1 MAGRTQ
7 GWSTPTTRM
16 PLPCASIRPVTMP
29 ALGPRRPATA
39 SGTERIPPAVSRP
52 ATTTSE
58 TTCDRA
64 AKTQSIMGR
73 ASRRV
78 IALSF
83 PIRRDR
89 PPARITPKVSGRG
102 VNRGGCAG
110 FKDREGWLIQSQ
122 GVKQQVT
129 EEDLSRVR
137 RRLLYVLFTGNTL
150 GWIGFIATLTVATVA
165 ARSLT
170 GSTTMAGIP
179 LAAGALGQAFGTSLF
194 GRLSSTRGRR
204 FIMLL
209 GPPLSALGA
218 AFELVG
224 VMAGWYWVLVGG
236 AVLVGAGLGSQHLAR
251 YVAAELADEGRRGQA
266 MGILVLSGTI
276 GAVVGANLVEGIG
289 EMMEGS
295 LGTPY
300 AGAFVLATASFL
312 LTWSLFGG
320 ALRPDPSKVSTV
332 TEAGMTGGGEG
343 TVGTALRLPS
353 VQVAILAMVSAQV
366 VMVSVMTATPLRI
379 EDAGYGLDI
388 VGIVIST
395 HTVGMFAFAPW
406 VGKLVDR
413 IGYLP
418 VLGIGLFTTLLSLLL
433 SGIAPQDGYG
443 MLNAGLFLLGLGWCF
458 LFVAG
463 SSMLFD
469 SAPSDV
475 RQVVEGW
482 ADSLIYVMVMTGSA
496 GAGVLMEAIGFGL
509 LNLVSAGFLLFIFL
523 LVSLVRRLR
532 VELSG

>member
-1 MAGRTQ
+1 M
-7 GWSTPTTRM
+7 
-16 PLPCASIRPVTMP
+16 
-29 ALGPRRPATA
+29 
-39 SGTERIPPAVSRP
+39 
-52 ATTTSE
+52 
-58 TTCDRA
+58 
-64 AKTQSIMGR
+64 
-73 ASRRV
+73 
-78 IALSF
+78 
-83 PIRRDR
+83 
-89 PPARITPKVSGRG
+89 
-102 VNRGGCAG
+102 
-110 FKDREGWLIQSQ
+110 LIQSQ

-129 EEDLSRVR
+129 EADLSRVR
-137 RRLLYVLFTGNTL
+137 RRLLYVLFTGNTV

-204 FIMLL
+204 YIMLL

-224 VMAGWYWVLVGG
+224 VMAGSYWLLVGG
-236 AVLVGAGLGSQHLAR
+236 AVLVGVGLGSQHLAR
-251 YVAAELADEGRRGQA
+251 YVAAELADEGGRGQA

-276 GAVVGANLVEGIG
+276 GAVVGANLVEGVG
-289 EMMEGS
+289 DMMEGS

-300 AGAFVLATASFL
+300 AGAFVLATVSFL
-312 LTWSLFGG
+312 FTWLLFWS
-320 ALRPDPSKVSTV
+320 ALRPDPSQVSTV
-332 TEAGMTGGGEG
+332 TEVGAAGKSEAAAGA
-343 TVGTALRLPS
+343 ALRLPS

-366 VMVSVMTATPLRI
+366 IMVSVMTATPLRI

-418 VLGIGLFTTLLSLLL
+418 VMGIGLFTTLLSLLL
-433 SGIAPQDGYG
+433 SGIAPHDGYA
-443 MLNAGLFLLGLGWCF
+443 MLNVGLFLLGLGWCF

-463 SSMLFD
+463 SSMLFA
-469 SAPSDV
+469 SAPADV

-496 GAGVLMEAIGFGL
+496 GAGVLMNAIGFGL
-509 LNLVSAGFLLFIFL
+509 LNLVSAGLLIFIFL
-523 LVSLVRRLR
+523 VIFVAPRLR
-532 VELSG
+532 AEL